1 MDFPRILKQ
10 HQYKLHM
17 SNEAFAKY
25 LGKSRTWLQ
34 GIYTKNP
41 KIRKFLLAEMTMY
54 ELNETL
60 GIDMECME
68 EYNKQMLERYQE
80 QLKDKE

>member
-1 MDFPRILKQ
+1 M
-10 HQYKLHM
+10 HM
-17 SNEAFAKY
+17 SNEAFSKY

-34 GIYTKNP
+34 GIYTTNP
-41 KIRKFLLAEMTMY
+41 KIRKFLLGELTMY
-54 ELNETL
+54 ELNEKL